1 MEDLADAGD
10 IDALMAEHDWLFGD
24 LGQSTG
30 STLTRRAGAGIRS
43 VSSGLGS
50 SEVHVSI
57 RAATVAETSAETAA
71 GESASLL
78 GGGAETAVEVAAS
91 SGVGIFAETTGA
103 ALVAGAAAVAGAIT
117 AVALAVYIGYEVG
130 TMLANEIIDVI
141 GSSMLGMDWRNLSF
155 SVNWFHTCNPAY
167 KEYYVQESTFNPA
180 GEGEYIQ
187 ANFNSGK
194 CVVFCNVSATV
205 TPDSGV
211 IGLSDNTKRSRQL
224 YLVDDRIEGKDS
236 KEPEFLIA
244 VHKRNDQV
252 EYTLNPFTAQN
263 PKGYLALK
271 KIIPQPST
279 TDSPPPTYALD
290 FDASVLTKGQEVNL
304 VFILYGIAFTQ
315 MRGPGI
321 GPTWRTRNFSKD
333 VDIHDGILYVPTDE
347 EVRQA
352 AQRAAAVLAERAAV
366 AAAAAA
372 EAERLAKIAAE
383 GTGTSH
389 YIILLVAHTILISNL
404 TLCLSIKTN
413 KPLLTLVLPRVR
425 LVVVLLQ
432 LLLVVLRLWELLRL
446 VLLLLL
452 LVVVLL
458 LLLVVVLRLL
468 VVVVVMVVKQVFLKY
483 LYRFLV
489 PSQTILL

>member
-1 MEDLADAGD
+1 MASVEELTSLLSE
-10 IDALMAEHDWLFGD
+10 IDAAIAEPDWLSGVQRTSSFVR
-24 LGQSTG
+24 S
-30 STLTRRAGAGIRS
+30 RAGIRS
-43 VSSGLGS
+43 VSSGVGS

-103 ALVAGAAAVAGAIT
+103 ALVAGAAAVAGAIS
-117 AVALAVYIGYEVG
+117 AVALAVYVGYEVG

-141 GSSMLGMDWRNLSF
+141 GSSMTGMDWRNISY

-167 KEYYVQESTFNPA
+167 KEYYVQESTFYPA

-321 GPTWRTRNFSKD
+321 GTTWRTRNFSKD

-425 LVVVLLQ
+425 LAVLLQ

-452 LVVVLL
+452 VVVL

-468 VVVVVMVVKQVFLKY
+468 VVVVVKQVFWK
-483 LYRFLV
+483 
-489 PSQTILL
+489 